1 MDGKIRIGNKQ
12 FLQDFLVH
20 RIKHDAEL
28 DELNRMYDIAV
39 EVVTDQVTLDDDR
52 VIDVNLK
59 ETKKIKST
67 KGVF

>member
-20 RIKHDAEL
+20 RIKNDAEL
-28 DELNRMYDIAV
+28 DELNRMYDVAV
-39 EVVTDQVTLDDDR
+39 EVVTNQLVLDEDR
-52 VIDVNLK
+52 IIDVNLK
-59 ETKKIKST
+59 ETKKTKST

>member
-20 RIKHDAEL
+20 RIKHDAEI

-39 EVVTDQVTLDDDR
+39 DVVTDQVVLDENI
-52 VIDVNLK
+52 VADVNLK
-59 ETKKIKST
+59 ETRST

>member
-20 RIKHDAEL
+20 RIKHDAEI

-39 EVVTDQVTLDDDR
+39 DVVTDQVVLDEDI
-52 VIDVNLK
+52 VADVNLK
-59 ETKKIKST
+59 GTRST